1 MEALM
6 RMDSPVGF
14 DTGTSSLV
22 SSTSGPVGRMRLESG
37 AGGEQMNGSV
47 ATEKQGGGT
56 AFFPWG
62 GRWKTK
68 RSPCARTSD
77 RVISGTR

>member
-1 MEALM
+1 M

-22 SSTSGPVGRMRLESG
+22 SSVTSDLGGRMRLESG
-37 AGGEQMNGSV
+37 AGVEQMNGSV